1 MIRRKR
7 ELFGDDRRLIGEY
20 KTTME
25 FGGFK
30 LRAEARTPYGKG

>member
-7 ELFGDDRRLIGEY
+7 ELFGDDRRLRREY

-25 FGGFK
+25 LGGFK
-30 LRAEARTPYGKG
+30 FKAEARTPYGKG

>member
-1 MIRRKR
+1 
-7 ELFGDDRRLIGEY
+7 LFGDDQRLRREY

-30 LRAEARTPYGKG
+30 LKAEARTPYGKG